1 MEKVIDYYDV
11 LRVSY
16 FATTEEIKEAYRTKA
31 KETHPDSI
39 TGDAVL
45 FKLVKEAYTTL
56 SNEEKRKRYN
66 DFLFNSTKVN
76 SPVNNYKTA
85 EKPPNNTVN
94 KENVPPKQKAW
105 KRGAFL
111 SIALNVALLAVVVW
125 GYFQYLDTQK
135 LAAEVKIKLDSSKDA
150 LAEVEHELKAVNYE
164 YGLLQTDFNEYKEN
178 VESTVAAVKADSY
191 VEETISSEESQDTL
205 TEETLGNNPN
215 GAFTQG
221 STKEHVKK
229 IMGTPS
235 SLNKMPL
242 GGETWWYGGTAYV
255 NFDANGLVE
264 GWTDYN
270 GDVLKVQ

>member
-39 TGDAVL
+39 TGDAEL
-45 FKLVKEAYTTL
+45 FKLVKEAYTIL

-164 YGLLQTDFNEYKEN
+164 YGLLQTDFNEFKEN
-178 VESTVAAVKADSY
+178 IESTVAAVKADSY
-191 VEETISSEESQDTL
+191 VEETISIEESQDTL
-205 TEETLGNNPN
+205 TEERLGNNPN

-221 STKEHVKK
+221 STKEHV
-229 IMGTPS
+229 
-235 SLNKMPL
+235 NKMPL

-264 GWTDYN
+264 GWTDFN